1 MGKILEARTT
11 PGERRVWGERWG
23 GNQGVRHGRLS
34 PRRPA
39 PPAASVSASL
49 SLVLQFSFSA
59 WLFSVIVS
67 LSLLFKIS
75 LFLDLIASLFLCLFL
90 PLFFSLLAYFS
101 SLLFL

>member
-1 MGKILEARTT
+1 MLEARTT
-11 PGERRVWGERWG
+11 PGERRVWGEMGG
-23 GNQGVRHGRLS
+23 GNQGVRHGRLA
-34 PRRPA
+34 PWRPA

-49 SLVLQFSFSA
+49 SLALQFSFSA

-75 LFLDLIASLFLCLFL
+75 FFLDLIASLFFCVFFFL